1 MLPFKS
7 WNVETRTIH
16 ESCNSGQ
23 INIFCK
29 LIKKLDPKCCEF
41 HLRFSIQYPS
51 YSQVGE
57 FQLQLTN
64 IPTFK
69 NCIFSK
75 SVFFKSV
82 FVEGVFFKSWVK
94 LRSSLCLPSQL
105 TNLLTFRADTHI
117 CTTLPY
123 PTPIRSCRR
132 DEEIKRKRS
141 EILNKNFQKSGSIS
155 L

>member
-7 WNVETRTIH
+7 WNVETRSIH

-51 YSQVGE
+51 QVGE

-69 NCIFSK
+69 NCIFFKKCIFQKCFCRRCIFQELSQIEELPMSPLAADK
-75 SVFFKSV
+75 SAHFP
-82 FVEGVFFKSWVK
+82 GRHPH
-94 LRSSLCLPSQL
+94 LYHPP
-105 TNLLTFRADTHI
+105 
-117 CTTLPY
+117 LPY
-123 PTPIRSCRR
+123 SDPI
-132 DEEIKRKRS
+132 
-141 EILNKNFQKSGSIS
+141 LPPWWGNKKKTIGNTEFNFQKSGSIS